1 MVRDRT
7 SEFMVTVRSMAGR
20 PQYLNGTAGSHLPM
34 ELRARKG
41 TNQIQQNGSSPLSN
55 PQSQQYGQFSR
66 FMSGSRSIARD
77 LYLTYQKL
85 EKINMMAQKKSMFD
99 DEESSKEFNELIYI
113 IKQDI
118 QSLNQ
123 QIERLRQLQLETQS
137 SSNSSGHNVRSHTK
151 NVVLTLQHQLAS
163 ISNSF
168 RDTLE
173 VRSENIK
180 KVKKRREQF
189 SFGTVIQPPLASRAQ
204 QQQGSLPHSHS
215 ASNLRQQ
222 QQQQSQTTVID
233 FGDTSNTDNGNNY
246 RGHRH
251 NNSMSL
257 AQTQTLLQ
265 FPDQTNEYLEDR
277 ANTMQSIESTIVELG
292 TIFNQLATMV
302 QQQEEMITRI
312 DANVTDTMMNVEQ
325 AHDSLLQY
333 LTSVTN
339 NRWLII
345 KVFAVLFIFFLIFVL
360 FAA

>member
-1 MVRDRT
+1 
-7 SEFMVTVRSMAGR
+7 
-20 PQYLNGTAGSHLPM
+20 
-34 ELRARKG
+34 
-41 TNQIQQNGSSPLSN
+41 
-55 PQSQQYGQFSR
+55 
-66 FMSGSRSIARD
+66 MSGSRSIARD

-118 QSLNQ
+118 QSLNH
-123 QIERLRQLQLETQS
+123 QIEQLRQLQLETQS
-137 SSNSSGHNVRSHTK
+137 LSNSSGHNVRSHTK

-173 VRSENIK
+173 VRSQTIK

-189 SFGTVIQPPLASRAQ
+189 SFGTVIQPPLTSRAQ
-204 QQQGSLPHSHS
+204 QQQGSLPHSYS

-222 QQQQSQTTVID
+222 QQKQQSQTTVID
-233 FGDTSNTDNGNNY
+233 FGDMANTDNNGHNH
-246 RGHRH
+246 RSHRH
-251 NNSMSL
+251 NNSISL

-265 FPDQTNEYLEDR
+265 FPDQTSEYLEDR

-345 KVFAVLFIFFLIFVL
+345 KVFAVLFVFFLIFVL

>member
-1 MVRDRT
+1 
-7 SEFMVTVRSMAGR
+7 
-20 PQYLNGTAGSHLPM
+20 
-34 ELRARKG
+34 
-41 TNQIQQNGSSPLSN
+41 
-55 PQSQQYGQFSR
+55 
-66 FMSGSRSIARD
+66 MSGSRSIARD

-163 ISNSF
+163 ISNNF

-173 VRSENIK
+173 VRSQNIK

-189 SFGTVIQPPLASRAQ
+189 SIGTVIQPPLASRAQ
-204 QQQGSLPHSHS
+204 HQQGSLPHSHS

-222 QQQQSQTTVID
+222 QPQQTTVID
-233 FGDTSNTDNGNNY
+233 FGDTTNTADNNGNNNHL
-246 RGHRH
+246 GHRH

-312 DANVTDTMMNVEQ
+312 DANVTDTMMNVEH

-333 LTSVTN
+333 LSSVTN
-339 NRWLII
+339 N
-345 KVFAVLFIFFLIFVL
+345 
-360 FAA
+360 